1 MKYLQQLMIIL
12 AAYLL
17 GVVLQVAL
25 NLPIPGTVLGLI
37 ILFLGLYSGI
47 IKVEMIEDM
56 CNIPYVFFIYSSRCW
71 TYYKLWTIKWK
82 NCGFFAC
89 DNNFNNYCLGSY
101 SICCEIFKK
110 GVFKVKEI
118 ISSPVFGVLIS
129 IAAYLIGCLV
139 KEKLKYSFFNPLLI
153 AIIILIIVMSNLH
166 IEYSD
171 YSKGGEIISFFLAPA
186 TVALALPLYKKFSLF
201 KKNAIPILVGII
213 CGSVSG
219 IVTVISL
226 AKLFHLSDD
235 LTISLIP
242 KSITT
247 PIGMAL
253 AEQLGGLP
261 SITVVAIIVTGIF
274 GSIIGPFLD
283 KIFKINDKVA
293 MGIAM
298 GNASHA
304 VGTARAMELGE
315 TEGAMSSLTIAIAG
329 IITVIIAP
337 PLWNFFSHFIN

>member
-1 MKYLQQLMIIL
+1 M
-12 AAYLL
+12 
-17 GVVLQVAL
+17 
-25 NLPIPGTVLGLI
+25 
-37 ILFLGLYSGI
+37 
-47 IKVEMIEDM
+47 
-56 CNIPYVFFIYSSRCW
+56 
-71 TYYKLWTIKWK
+71 
-82 NCGFFAC
+82 
-89 DNNFNNYCLGSY
+89 
-101 SICCEIFKK
+101 
-110 GVFKVKEI
+110 KEI

-186 TVALALPLYKKFSLF
+186 SVALALPLYKKFSLF